1 MVGMGGAVGAVE
13 AINGVA
19 SIALIGVLVER
30 AFGELEV
37 VFGDDLVQGVFT
49 TTDDLAGGAVAE
61 DVFLFRDSGSP
72 RSLPTMALTLVSRHF
87 WERG

>member
-1 MVGMGGAVGAVE
+1 MFFIDGEERRGKE
-13 AINGVA
+13 RHT

-49 TTDDLAGGAVAE
+49 TTDDLAGGAVAN
-61 DVFLFRDSGSP
+61 VRDSFKKGSAKRDTFEREP
-72 RSLPTMALTLVSRHF
+72 PTKIR
-87 WERG
+87 WGNQG